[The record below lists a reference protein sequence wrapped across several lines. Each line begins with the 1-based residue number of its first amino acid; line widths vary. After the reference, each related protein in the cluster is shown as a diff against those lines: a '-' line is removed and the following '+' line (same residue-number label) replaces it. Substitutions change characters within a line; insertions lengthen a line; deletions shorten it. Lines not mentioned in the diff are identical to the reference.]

1 MENDTSHHL
10 LPPVSRKFPF
20 IFIFSTLMASL
31 SGGRQHGEVGGHPT
45 RAGQH
50 RDVHPLRP
58 PQLLQRSTLID

>member
-1 MENDTSHHL
+1 MENYTSLDSPHL
-10 LPPVSRKFPF
+10 DRKFPF

-50 RDVHPLRP
+50 RDVHTLRAT
-58 PQLLQRSTLID
+58 QLLQRSALIT